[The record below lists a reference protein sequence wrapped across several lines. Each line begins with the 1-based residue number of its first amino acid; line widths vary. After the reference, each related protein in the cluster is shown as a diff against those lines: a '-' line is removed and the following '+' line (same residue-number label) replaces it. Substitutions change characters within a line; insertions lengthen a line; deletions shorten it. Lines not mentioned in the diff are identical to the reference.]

1 MKPTKNY
8 GLPESLIDAVKN
20 AVSEA
25 KKELT
30 PKQKQLDVDKDGDIE
45 ADDLADLRKGKHK
58 KDKIDMKPKMVEEV
72 ESVEEGIEDREA
84 QARLVHAIMKGKAPK
99 QKPKTTS
106 NVTNVSGKQ
115 YGGSSQ
121 APDSDDEEQP
131 KKSMKGVA
139 KGTFKRRF
147 NTKTY
152 KEEYDYLE
160 ERVKT
165 THENP
170 LVTVHDKDG
179 LHTHANLSTANRI
192 FSTDVKHTDVHKG
205 PVKVKSGGSYGN
217 VKFALSQHHAA
228 AMKEQAPVAPSIG
241 VHRIGVTVSEPDH
254 PAVSKRKETQQKFV
268 RVTAHDKDKAIEQG
282 KKHFAKKGFKVHDA
296 HHAGMIHEEVE
307 QIDEATPTRQQ
318 VKQGIGIARD
328 KRYAGGNM
336 TGAVKAMDKVN
347 KGLAQHPA
355 VSKELRKQNEESELP
370 KAVIKKGHE
379 IAKSI
384 IKHRKAKGINPYAV
398 GMAAAKKEAGLD

>member
-58 KDKIDMKPKMVEEV
+58 KDVIDMKPKMVEEV
-72 ESVEEGIEDREA
+72 ENMKEEGAWQMDTGWKKTSDNTRTPESKAKDLAQRARKITAQKIKLGMLSRKKANEEVQSEASVVVNPKSSFNTPPGKVAKASKSASAPVVVNPKSSFNTPPKPKKANEEVETVEEGIEDKEA
-84 QARLVHAIMKGKAPK
+84 QARLVHAMMKGKAPK
-99 QKPKTTS
+99 QKSQAPSTTKK
-106 NVTNVSGKQ
+106 VSGKH

-139 KGTFKRRF
+139 KGSFKRRF

-152 KEEYDYLE
+152 KEE
-160 ERVKT
+160 
-165 THENP
+165 
-170 LVTVHDKDG
+170 
-179 LHTHANLSTANRI
+179 
-192 FSTDVKHTDVHKG
+192 
-205 PVKVKSGGSYGN
+205 
-217 VKFALSQHHAA
+217 
-228 AMKEQAPVAPSIG
+228 
-241 VHRIGVTVSEPDH
+241 
-254 PAVSKRKETQQKFV
+254 
-268 RVTAHDKDKAIEQG
+268 
-282 KKHFAKKGFKVHDA
+282 
-296 HHAGMIHEEVE
+296 VE
-307 QIDEATPTRQQ
+307 QTNEA
-318 VKQGIGIARD
+318 
-328 KRYAGGNM
+328 
-336 TGAVKAMDKVN
+336 
-347 KGLAQHPA
+347 
-355 VSKELRKQNEESELP
+355 ELP

-384 IKHRKAKGINPYAV
+384 IKHRKGKGINPYAV
-398 GMAAAKKEAGLD
+398 GMAAAKKKAGLD

>member
-58 KDKIDMKPKMVEEV
+58 KDEIDMKPKMVEEV

-106 NVTNVSGKQ
+106 NVKNVSGKQ

-152 KEEYDYLE
+152 AEGSLE
-160 ERVKT
+160 EV
-165 THENP
+165 
-170 LVTVHDKDG
+170 
-179 LHTHANLSTANRI
+179 
-192 FSTDVKHTDVHKG
+192 
-205 PVKVKSGGSYGN
+205 
-217 VKFALSQHHAA
+217 
-228 AMKEQAPVAPSIG
+228 SI
-241 VHRIGVTVSEPDH
+241 DL
-254 PAVSKRKETQQKFV
+254 AKRA
-268 RVTAHDKDKAIEQG
+268 RDKAERHVDLDQDDLRDRPVGHSEKQRSKFQRYID
-282 KKHFAKKGFKVHDA
+282 KKEPRAKGDRDWDPPRN
-296 HHAGMIHEEVE
+296 EEVE
-307 QIDEATPTRQQ
+307 LDEATPNKQQ

-336 TGAVKAMDKVN
+336 TGAVKAMDKLN
-347 KGLAQHPA
+347 KGIAQHPA
-355 VSKELRKQNEESELP
+355 VKKELQKQNEEVEHVDESELP

-398 GMAAAKKEAGLD
+398 GMAAAKKKAGLD